1 MELAD
6 CASLT
11 FSSAGAKRTLP
22 LLCAAGRGSL
32 LTALAVGASGGSFRE
47 SPAVKG
53 PLCNAD
59 SDLLVR

>member
-6 CASLT
+6 CPSLT

-47 SPAVKG
+47 SPAVNG
-53 PLCNAD
+53 PLCSAGI
-59 SDLLVR
+59 DLPVR